1 MSPPFLT
8 YCVQSG
14 HLPLH
19 DLSAFPSFSWLILL
33 SKPLLFVTTRSSES
47 FFHSSSIIRFSRR
60 QSVQV
65 PFTCRFAKPIS
76 FCSIFRK
83 STVIKKAR
91 RPLGGLWKI
100 IFCDRAVLYVCII
113 MDSFFCFNRP
123 FYPYFC
129 WYWHLPFFMVVSD
142 YNMSSL
148 YPAKEAHAAYCSAQL
163 CRGLAWLG

>member
-19 DLSAFPSFSWLILL
+19 DLSACPSFSWLILL
-33 SKPLLFVTTRSSES
+33 SKPLLFVTTRPSES
-47 FFHSSSIIRFSRR
+47 FFRSSYIIRFSRWL
-60 QSVQV
+60 SVQV

-76 FCSIFRK
+76 VCSIFPEIYSDK
-83 STVIKKAR
+83 EGPSAI
-91 RPLGGLWKI
+91 GGLWKI
-100 IFCDRAVLYVCII
+100 IFCDTAVLYVCII

-129 WYWHLPFFMVVSD
+129 WYWHLPSFMIVSD